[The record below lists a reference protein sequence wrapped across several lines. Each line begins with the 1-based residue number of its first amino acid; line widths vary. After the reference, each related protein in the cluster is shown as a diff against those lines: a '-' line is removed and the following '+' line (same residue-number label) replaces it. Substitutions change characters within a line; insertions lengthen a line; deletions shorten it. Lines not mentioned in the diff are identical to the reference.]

1 MLIIINPTHDQTSLQ
16 AATIVANQ
24 VRKNPRTVLGL
35 ATGKSPQ
42 GLYQELIRLHGEEG
56 LDFSDVSTFNL
67 DEYVGIPKDH
77 AQSFHT
83 QIHKTFLDHINIKP
97 ENVHIPD
104 GSATDLAEAC
114 EKYEQAIR
122 DAGGI
127 DLQIL
132 GIGRTGHIAFNEPIS
147 SLVSRTRLK
156 TLSDET
162 IQDNRSI
169 SEEIPTVAITM
180 GIGTILE
187 AKQMLLLASGDAKAE
202 AIAKAIEGPLTASVS
217 ASALQLHSDVRVM
230 LDEDAAAKLVHRD
243 YYDRVIEQTSRFSP
257 ERLGQI

>member
-1 MLIIINPTHDQTSLQ
+1 MLIIINPTHEQTSLQ
-16 AATIVANQ
+16 AAKIVAHQ
-24 VRKNPRTVLGL
+24 VRNNPRTVLGL

-42 GLYQELIRLHGEEG
+42 ALYQELIRLHRKEG
-56 LDFSDVSTFNL
+56 LDFAGVTTFNL
-67 DEYVGIPKDH
+67 DEYVGIPKEH
-77 AQSFHT
+77 PQSFHR
-83 QIHKTFLDHINIKP
+83 QIHDSLLDHINIKP

-104 GSATDLAEAC
+104 GSATDFRKSC
-114 EKYEQAIR
+114 EDYEKAIR
-122 DAGGI
+122 GAGGI

-162 IQDNRSI
+162 VEDNRKI

-187 AKQMLLLASGDAKAE
+187 ARQMLLLASGDAKAE

-217 ASALQLHSDVRVM
+217 ASALQLHADVRVM
-230 LDEDAAAKLVHRD
+230 LDEAATADLVHRA
-243 YYDRVIEQTSRFSP
+243 YYDRVIEQTAKFSP
-257 ERLGQI
+257 ERLGVI